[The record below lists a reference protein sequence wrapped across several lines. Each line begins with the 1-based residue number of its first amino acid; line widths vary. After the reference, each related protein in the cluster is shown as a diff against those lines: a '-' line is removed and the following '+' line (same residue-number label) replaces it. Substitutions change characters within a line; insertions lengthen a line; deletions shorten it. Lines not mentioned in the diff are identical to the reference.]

1 MPTPRAPYH
10 HYPNSPSNVSSAVKS
25 LDVGQLAPSSWPH
38 PQRGR
43 WAGNVKCLLLAWQ
56 EEGRKRRRGFLC
68 KTCKN
73 KTYLDSLLEM
83 CLPKYTHTREYS
95 EQPLYLLQE
104 FPRVGVS
111 LRVWVNVCL

>member
-1 MPTPRAPYH
+1 M
-10 HYPNSPSNVSSAVKS
+10 
-25 LDVGQLAPSSWPH
+25 
-38 PQRGR
+38 
-43 WAGNVKCLLLAWQ
+43 KCLLLAWQ

-73 KTYLDSLLEM
+73 KTYLDSSLEM

-95 EQPLYLLQE
+95 EQPLYVLQE

-111 LRVWVNVCL
+111 LCVWVNVCL